1 MFAGSLHHYSVSVLS
16 AVCIIWIK
24 FFSSVCWVNSVCV
37 WEIHYSPICSNLLC
51 TGKLLLVQNFPFFF
65 FFFVE
70 VNLCVL
76 KQLSLV
82 LSLFV
87 WRFLCVLLFSLWI
100 QYFCGYNYFFVLI
113 PMLFLFEVT
122 NLCALTVFI
131 LRYIPGWRSQ
141 QFYFLVDLF
150 RLF

>member
-1 MFAGSLHHYSVSVLS
+1 MLEASTITVCPYWVLCVLFESNFSVLC
-16 AVCIIWIK
+16 VEWT
-24 FFSSVCWVNSVCV
+24 VCV
-37 WEIHYSPICSNLLC
+37 FGKFTILQYAPISYA
-51 TGKLLLVQNFPFFF
+51 LVSFCWYKTFLFFF